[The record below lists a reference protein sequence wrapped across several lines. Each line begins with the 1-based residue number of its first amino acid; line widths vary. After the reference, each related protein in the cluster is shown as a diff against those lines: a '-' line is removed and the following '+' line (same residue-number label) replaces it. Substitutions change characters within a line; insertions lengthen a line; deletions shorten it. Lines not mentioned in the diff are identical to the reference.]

1 MISTKNVEEARKL
14 IKKAEKPII
23 VQAQDDEFNRK
34 ILEAGKFNVLLS
46 PEAGIKRD
54 KPKQLDSGL
63 NSVLAV
69 IAEKNNIAIGID
81 IKDIDPLDKLE
92 KAKRL
97 ARIKQN
103 IKTCRKT
110 KTKLAVMNAKDKK
123 DASALLLSLGAS
135 TQQAHQATY
144 FYLEAYQREV

>member
-1 MISTKNVEEARKL
+1 MIISTKSIEEARNL
-14 IKKAEKPII
+14 IKKSEKPII

-34 ILEAGKFNVLLS
+34 LLEYGNFDILLS
-46 PEAGIKRD
+46 PEAGTKRD

-63 NSVLAV
+63 NSILSV
-69 IAEKNNIAIGID
+69 IAEKNKIAIGID
-81 IKDIDPLDKLE
+81 IKDINSLEKAE

-103 IKTCRKT
+103 IKICKKI
-110 KTKLAVMNAKDKK
+110 KTKLAVINTKDKK

-135 TQQAHQATY
+135 TQQAKQALIISRTIP
-144 FYLEAYQREV
+144 

>member
-1 MISTKNVEEARKL
+1 MISTSNIEEARRL

-23 VQAQDDEFNRK
+23 VKSQDDEFNRK
-34 ILEAGKFNVLLS
+34 VLEYGNFNVLLS

-63 NSVLAV
+63 NSILAK
-69 IAEKNNIAIGID
+69 IAEKNKIAIGID
-81 IKDIDPLDKLE
+81 IKEISQLDKAE

-97 ARIKQN
+97 ARISQN
-103 IKTCRKT
+103 IKICRKA
-110 KTKLAVMNAKDKK
+110 KTKLAVINAKDRK

-135 TQQAHQATY
+135 TQQTARAIY
-144 FYLEAYQREV
+144 F

>member
-1 MISTKNVEEARKL
+1 MIISTNKIEEVRKL
-14 IKKAEKPII
+14 IKNAKEKPII

-34 ILEAGKFNVLLS
+34 LIEAGGFDILLS
-46 PEAGIKRD
+46 PEAGFKRD

-63 NSVLAV
+63 NSILAV

-81 IKDIDPLDKLE
+81 IKDIDALDKPE

-103 IKTCRKT
+103 IKICRKT
-110 KTKLAVMNAKDKK
+110 KTKLAVLNTKDKK

-135 TQQAHQATY
+135 TQQAKQTTY
-144 FYLEAYQREV
+144 F